1 MRLFCCIFAEL
12 IMAELVNIHTHR
24 SGEGL
29 RILDCNYVQCPGEGE
44 LYSMGMHPILTKGE
58 AELIQIE
65 ENIKAGIIIAVGES
79 GLDRNS
85 DIPLDQQIVWF
96 EKQVLL
102 SEKYHLPLIIHCV
115 RAFPELISI
124 HNKLH
129 PVQAWIVHGYNNNRE
144 ILTELLRH
152 GLYISVGKAV
162 MNESS
167 NIRMLLPYIPLNRMF
182 LETDDSDYSIE
193 DIYRQVALNL
203 NLNIE
208 ELREIIYNNFRRL
221 FSGAK

>member
-24 SGEGL
+24 SGESIQ
-29 RILDCNYVQCPGEGE
+29 ILNISSGQCSGEDK

-58 AELIQIE
+58 SELIQIE
-65 ENIKAGIIIAVGES
+65 ENIKAGKIIAVGES
-79 GLDRNS
+79 GLDRTS
-85 DIPLDQQIVWF
+85 DIPLNQQIVWF
-96 EKQVLL
+96 EKQILL

-115 RAFPELISI
+115 RAFPELTSI

-162 MNESS
+162 MNKSS
-167 NIRMLLPYIPLNRMF
+167 NIRMLLPDIPLNRMF

-203 NLNIE
+203 SLSIE
-208 ELREIIYNNFRRL
+208 KLQEIIYDNFRRL